1 MPDEPCDNT
10 APVSAEHQEL
20 GTKDDRQ
27 SPKLEICMS
36 IQVVRIVMSHDPIDS
51 PRSASRRSEKDASN
65 SESATNHE
73 RAS

>member
-10 APVSAEHQEL
+10 APASAEHQEL
-20 GTKDDRQ
+20 GTKDVRQ
-27 SPKLEICMS
+27 SPKLEIL
-36 IQVVRIVMSHDPIDS
+36 QVVRIVMSHDPIDS
-51 PRSASRRSEKDASN
+51 PRIASRRSEKDASN